1 MASPQT
7 ENGFTKIANEI
18 LEEIIKTD
26 FSKRELKII
35 FAVVRFTYG
44 FNRKEAELSIRYLS
58 TYTGINFQHINKTLT
73 DLQHKNVIS
82 FNEPENH
89 SQSRKIK
96 FNKNYSEWNSEKNRN
111 QNGYTSNKNRNQNS
125 YGSVTKTVTET
136 VTKTVTNKERYKER
150 INKEGSFF
158 LELVPSELKTDS
170 FLSLWKEWINYRKEL
185 KKPIKETT
193 AKKQLKFLAL
203 QSEPELIIEKSIMNS
218 WQGLFPLKNS
228 SIKKS
233 VKETEDDD
241 TPKFKPEP
249 GGFFDKIVKGEFTP
263 PAKV

>member
-96 FNKNYSEWNSEKNRN
+96 FNKNSINNIYSFR
-111 QNGYTSNKNRNQNS
+111 YIS
-125 YGSVTKTVTET
+125 YFQVLNITFQVLT
-136 VTKTVTNKERYKER
+136 
-150 INKEGSFF
+150 
-158 LELVPSELKTDS
+158 
-170 FLSLWKEWINYRKEL
+170 
-185 KKPIKETT
+185 
-193 AKKQLKFLAL
+193 
-203 QSEPELIIEKSIMNS
+203 
-218 WQGLFPLKNS
+218 
-228 SIKKS
+228 
-233 VKETEDDD
+233 
-241 TPKFKPEP
+241 
-249 GGFFDKIVKGEFTP
+249 
-263 PAKV
+263 